1 MWESHKGISL
11 ITASQERV
19 DTSFELASIY
29 SIELLNS
36 LAPFFFVNKDTSSR
50 NKNQRKQYRGR
61 TETKEELRM

>member
-19 DTSFELASIY
+19 GTSFDLASIY

-36 LAPFFFVNKDTSSR
+36 LAPFFFVNKDTSLR
-50 NKNQRKQYRGR
+50 NKNQRKQYIGR